1 MRLIYS
7 TNAVND
13 LIRLRSFIEE
23 KNPTIAARIAEELVK
38 RIDALLQYPEMG
50 HSVALAPEPNSIRD
64 MVFGDYVVRYVP
76 RGEVLIILRIWHHY
90 ENR

>member
-1 MRLIYS
+1 MKLIYS
-7 TNAVND
+7 ANAVND

-23 KNPTIAARIAEELVK
+23 KSPTAAARIAKELVK
-38 RIDALLQYPEMG
+38 RIDSLLQYPEMG
-50 HSVALAPEPNSIRD
+50 RPVAFAPEPDSIRD

-76 RGEVLIILRIWHHY
+76 RGDVLIVLRIWHHY